1 MIRWRCGKG
10 ESNMNLSVKIDDI
23 NEKEMEITLK
33 GDTDLIFTL
42 LELMKKQVD
51 KMTELNNN

>member
-1 MIRWRCGKG
+1 
-10 ESNMNLSVKIDDI
+10 MNLSVKINDI

-42 LELMKKQVD
+42 LELMKEQTD
-51 KMTELNNN
+51 KMIELNNNEKNNKKSTKYK